1 MTRVVRTVASHD
13 HRSHHSNELDRGR
26 LVPSWEGPDRADRIR
41 DALVAAGLG
50 PIIEPEPLDRERL
63 HRVHEPVYVE
73 FLEGAW
79 ARWVTE
85 GYEAPA
91 AMGIAWSGRRLGN
104 RRPDDLL
111 GQLGYHSFAADCSI
125 VAGTW
130 LAATSSAAVAD
141 TAARLVADG
150 DPTAFALCRPPGHHA
165 MSDQFGGYCYLNNAA
180 VAAQRL
186 LDGGAD
192 RVAVLD
198 LDHHHGN
205 GTQDIFFARSDV
217 AFCSLHADPRHRFP
231 WFLGHADERG
241 AGAGDGYSRN
251 LPLPPGTGA
260 VAWMEALDVGLS
272 WLGPLG
278 IDALVVSL
286 GVDTYVDDPISDFGL
301 ATADYPPIGHRLAA
315 AGLPTVFVM
324 EGGYATEALGPNV
337 AGVLEGF
344 VQAG

>member
-1 MTRVVRTVASHD
+1 MRTVASHD
-13 HRSHHSNELDRGR
+13 HRSHHSIELDRGR
-26 LVPSWEGPDRADRIR
+26 LVPSWEGPERADRIR
-41 DALVAAGLG
+41 EAVIEARLG
-50 PIIEPEPLDRERL
+50 PIVEPDPLDRAL
-63 HRVHEPVYVE
+63 LGRVHDPVYVE
-73 FLEGAW
+73 FLERAW
-79 ARWVTE
+79 DRWVAD
-85 GYEAPA
+85 GYEAPG
-91 AMGIAWSGRRLGN
+91 AMGIAWPGRRLGR

-130 LAATSSAAVAD
+130 TAVASSAAVAQ
-141 TAARLVADG
+141 TAAQFVADG
-150 DPTAFALCRPPGHHA
+150 ERTAFALCRPPGHHA

-180 VAAQRL
+180 VAAQL
-186 LDGGAD
+186 LVEGGAD
-192 RVAVLD
+192 RVAILD

-217 AFCSLHADPRHRFP
+217 AFCSLHADPSHRFP

-251 LPLPPGTGA
+251 LPLPPGTG
-260 VAWMEALDVGLS
+260 VDAWREALDAGLT

-286 GVDTYVDDPISDFGL
+286 GVDTFVDDPISDFEL
-301 ATADYPPIGHRLAA
+301 ATSDYPPVGRRLAG

-324 EGGYATEALGPNV
+324 EGGYATDALGPNV
-337 AGVLEGF
+337 VGVLEGF
-344 VQAG
+344 LQDA